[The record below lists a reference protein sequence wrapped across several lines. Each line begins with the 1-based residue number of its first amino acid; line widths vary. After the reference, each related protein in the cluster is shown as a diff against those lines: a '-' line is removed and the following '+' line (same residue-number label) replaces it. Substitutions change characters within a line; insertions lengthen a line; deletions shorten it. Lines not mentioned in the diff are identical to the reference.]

1 MQDDGSISVP
11 AIIICTS
18 NGLNKASSLALATL
32 FIPHLDQ
39 FIVEKPPGCL
49 KQIRLP
55 SAVPSIFM
63 AVRRSVAASYFA
75 FDFGNNFLRWLGSCG
90 NRLDG
95 LTQQGVLTRRRI
107 LRRAPCAPALR

>member
-1 MQDDGSISVP
+1 M
-11 AIIICTS
+11 S
-18 NGLNKASSLALATL
+18 NGLKRVRSRWQLCLV
-32 FIPHLDQ
+32 PHFDQ
-39 FIVEKPPGCL
+39 FIVEKPPGWL

-55 SAVPSIFM
+55 NAVPSIFM